1 MRAQAA
7 KALGE
12 GKVAEAGDVFIALLE
27 GRRAARAFLRGSGS
41 GQVGDKKDV
50 PAMLDMLRD
59 NADQDGYLRHA
70 GVMAL
75 VGSGD
80 KDAWMAAA
88 DDPSPAV
95 RMGVL
100 LALRRTEDPDVARFL
115 NDADPLLVVE
125 AARAINDVPIDAA
138 MPELAALVRRSGLSR
153 PLRLSRAQRQLPP
166 GRDEQ
171 RRGRGG
177 VRGPAGRFGDVADRG
192 AAVNSPTG
200 RSRRAATG

>member
-1 MRAQAA
+1 MRSSRCLKDAEPRVRFFAAQG
-7 KALGE
+7 L
-12 GKVAEAGDVFIALLE
+12 
-27 GRRAARAFLRGSGS
+27 AR
-41 GQVGDKKDV
+41 VGDKKDV

-59 NADQDGYLRHA
+59 NADKDGYLRHA

-75 VGSGD
+75 VGSGA

-100 LALRRTEDPDVARFL
+100 LALRRTEDPDVARYL

-138 MPELAALVRRSGLSR
+138 MPELAALVRRSGPVR
-153 PLRLSRAQRQLPP
+153 PARLPRAQRQLPP
-166 GRDEQ
+166 GRQ
-171 RRGRGG
+171 GTTPRPWRRSRP
-177 VRGPAGRFGDVADRG
+177 GPTLRRRCGSRRS
-192 AAVNSPTG
+192 VNSPTG